1 MIEIFYLLIPLLI
14 VLISCIN
21 IGELTL
27 FDITFL
33 PIFFS
38 IVFGQILFKLKLY
51 RPQNIYIF
59 FCYLIFSISFITNFS
74 NSNIILDIGITL
86 RSLLIFIATTVIYY
100 FLRFITS
107 KLNNPDLFIL
117 KTITFTGSFLVIFSL
132 IQKYTLNLPR
142 FSFPLTFEGVDPHLY
157 GFSLMSLFVVG
168 LSLIREKLYSKLRSG
183 LIIILISQLGI
194 ILIGVLYTG
203 SRGVFLYGF
212 FALLPHIY
220 QLTIR
225 IFKNSKINKKIL
237 ISLIFFITFALISGT
252 IGEFGDAFF
261 VKTIR
266 VFDISKIIIGE
277 DISRSELI
285 SDVINILMSPSSYAL
300 FGQEVKTS
308 LTDNG
313 LVFYLLN
320 FGLLGLIIFNIALLS
335 IGFPKFFLLKNNFKT
350 SIFTKYHILAI
361 FFYNCIS
368 SESIVIP
375 RCSLLISL
383 STASFLFLDS
393 QNYFEKKRF
402 N

>member
-1 MIEIFYLLIPLLI
+1 MIEIFYLLIPLLV

-38 IVFGQILFKLKLY
+38 IVFGQILLKLKLF

-59 FCYLIFSISFITNFS
+59 SCYLIFLISFITNFS
-74 NSNIILDIGITL
+74 NTNIILDIGITL
-86 RSLLIFIATTVIYY
+86 RSLLLFIATTVIYY
-100 FLRFITS
+100 FLRLITS
-107 KLNNPDLFIL
+107 KMNNPDLFLL
-117 KTITFTGSFLVIFSL
+117 KTVTFTGSFLVIFSI
-132 IQKYTLNLPR
+132 IQKYTFNLPR
-142 FSFPLTFEGVDPHLY
+142 FSFPLTLEGVDPHLY
-157 GFSLMSLFVVG
+157 GFSLMSLFVLG
-168 LSLIREKLYSKLRSG
+168 LSLIREKLYSKLKSV
-183 LIIILISQLGI
+183 LVIILISQLGI
-194 ILIGVLYTG
+194 ILIGVLLTG

-220 QLTIR
+220 KLTMR
-225 IFKNSKINKKIL
+225 IFNNSKINKKIL

-252 IGEFGDAFF
+252 IGEFGEYVFGKA
-261 VKTIR
+261 IR
-266 VFDISKIIIGE
+266 IFDIGKIIQGE
-277 DISRSELI
+277 DVARSKLI
-285 SDVINILMSPSSYAL
+285 SDVINILQSPSSYTL
-300 FGQEVKTS
+300 FGQEFKTS

-313 LVFYLLN
+313 LTFYLLN

-350 SIFTKYHILAI
+350 SIFTKYHILGI

-393 QNYFEKKRF
+393 LNYFEKKRS

>member
-1 MIEIFYLLIPLLI
+1 M
-14 VLISCIN
+14 
-21 IGELTL
+21 
-27 FDITFL
+27 
-33 PIFFS
+33 
-38 IVFGQILFKLKLY
+38 
-51 RPQNIYIF
+51 
-59 FCYLIFSISFITNFS
+59 
-74 NSNIILDIGITL
+74 
-86 RSLLIFIATTVIYY
+86 
-100 FLRFITS
+100 
-107 KLNNPDLFIL
+107 NNPDLFIL

-142 FSFPLTFEGVDPHLY
+142 FSFPLTIEGVDPHLY

-203 SRGVFLYGF
+203 SRGVFLYGL

-220 QLTIR
+220 KLTIR
-225 IFKNSKINKKIL
+225 IFNNSKINKKIL